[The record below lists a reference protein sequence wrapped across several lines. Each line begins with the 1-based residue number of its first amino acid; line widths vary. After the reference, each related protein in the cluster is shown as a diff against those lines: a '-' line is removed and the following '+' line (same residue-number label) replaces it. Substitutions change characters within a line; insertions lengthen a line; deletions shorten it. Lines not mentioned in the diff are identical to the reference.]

1 MCGAAAR
8 TLRQGWRADAA
19 RGIVEG
25 CADAT
30 RRPPRTAEDVMSGSV
45 ARITQISAR
54 SDVSFDDAVKTGI
67 ERASETLRNLTGAWV
82 KEQKVEVRDGKIVAW
97 QVALEVTFVL
107 D

>member
-1 MCGAAAR
+1 M
-8 TLRQGWRADAA
+8 T
-19 RGIVEG
+19 
-25 CADAT
+25 
-30 RRPPRTAEDVMSGSV
+30 EDVMSGSV

>member
-1 MCGAAAR
+1 
-8 TLRQGWRADAA
+8 
-19 RGIVEG
+19 
-25 CADAT
+25 
-30 RRPPRTAEDVMSGSV
+30 MSGSV

-54 SDVSFDDAVKTGI
+54 SNVSFDDAVKTGI

>member
-1 MCGAAAR
+1 
-8 TLRQGWRADAA
+8 
-19 RGIVEG
+19 
-25 CADAT
+25 
-30 RRPPRTAEDVMSGSV
+30 MSGSV

-82 KEQKVEVRDGKIVAW
+82 KEQKVEVRDGRIVAW

>member
-1 MCGAAAR
+1 
-8 TLRQGWRADAA
+8 
-19 RGIVEG
+19 
-25 CADAT
+25 
-30 RRPPRTAEDVMSGSV
+30 MSGSV

-54 SDVSFDDAVKTGI
+54 SEVSFDDAVKVGI

-82 KEQKVEVRDGKIVAW
+82 KEQKVEVRDGKIVTW